1 MACKLI
7 CARAP
12 AQALPWLVPTSMK
25 VSAPPMI
32 SSASVL
38 ATWPSALQV
47 GLDVLLHGERDTRM
61 PDALAQRLLVDL
73 RIAACGPEQDK
84 TARCV
89 GGGPLVVIRSR
100 APRCQL

>member
-1 MACKLI
+1 MQEASLYGTQMIKV
-7 CARAP
+7 AP
-12 AQALPWLVPTSMK
+12 GNAAG
-25 VSAPPMI
+25 
-32 SSASVL
+32 
-38 ATWPSALQV
+38 QV

-61 PDALAQRLLVDL
+61 PGALAQRLLVDL
-73 RIAACGPEQDK
+73 RIAACCPEQDK